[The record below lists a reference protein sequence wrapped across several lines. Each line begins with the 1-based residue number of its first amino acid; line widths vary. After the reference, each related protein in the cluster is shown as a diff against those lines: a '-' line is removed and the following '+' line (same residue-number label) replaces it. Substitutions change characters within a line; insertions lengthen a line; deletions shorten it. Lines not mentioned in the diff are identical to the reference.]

1 MSNKQQTITSIF
13 SKIDDL
19 DDSRN
24 LKELIAKIQPIL
36 AELAYY
42 SITGD
47 GAVMEMRENWH
58 SNFTGYIKEAIQ
70 TNDGGASMGG
80 GLSASMS
87 ASMSGEMN
95 SGGVGGERYRGGERG
110 GEITRRGERPRSE
123 RRGVGEDMGINRDMV
138 RSYDQSP
145 QTVGYYQQPTF
156 YNKKKSTESIP
167 SSLENIMRGTHISF
181 SNN

>member
-1 MSNKQQTITSIF
+1 MSNKQQTITGIF

-24 LKELIAKIQPIL
+24 LKELISKIQPIL

-70 TNDGGASMGG
+70 TNDNGS
-80 GLSASMS
+80 SIS
-87 ASMSGEMN
+87 N
-95 SGGVGGERYRGGERG
+95 ERYRGGSNNRGGESHRG
-110 GEITRRGERPRSE
+110 GEIHRVGSNRGGERYISDERHRSGE
-123 RRGVGEDMGINRDMV
+123 RYISDERHRVGERQNSSRQTGIRQIGEEIGGG
-138 RSYDQSP
+138 SEIGYDQIQPS
-145 QTVGYYQQPTF
+145 TMYYL
-156 YNKKKSTESIP
+156 
-167 SSLENIMRGTHISF
+167 SLIHI
-181 SNN
+181 